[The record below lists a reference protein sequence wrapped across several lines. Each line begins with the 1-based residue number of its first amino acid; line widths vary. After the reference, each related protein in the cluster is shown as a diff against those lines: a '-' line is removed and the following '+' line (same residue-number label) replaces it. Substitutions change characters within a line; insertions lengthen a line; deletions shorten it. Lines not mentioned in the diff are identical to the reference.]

1 MPVCKVKEVLAN
13 SNSSPYLANF
23 ESSLQQLNI
32 DHNQVNAHVFEKNG
46 KRLIAISTDKCVY
59 SSQVSDSENDLCRTL
74 IVIRKKNSR
83 KVVLAEAK
91 PITLSVSKK
100 SLNTPEKKALT
111 VSENIRE
118 LNKQFGTK
126 KAKRAT
132 ELRERMKID
141 IGTVK
146 EHLET
151 TIAAVDS
158 PLNASVIQEGKETN
172 EVQSYQPPINRDAKT
187 FEDAFNLHDYITD
200 TELNE
205 FKKDA
210 KKLLNATYDDIQNC
224 CPYITEEIAK
234 LQSENCQLSEN
245 DKIRRISILLYAQ
258 VIDNYLRTP
267 ALQLR
272 NRSFN
277 IYTSLITEK
286 ILNTFAVK
294 TDKNVLRPLSMR
306 DKASCYILVL
316 LFMVSDRHVVD
327 TEEVAKSLKLP
338 LSKTQQLA
346 RVCGARPMAKSRSL
360 YEIKL
365 PIPEF
370 KLVINKTSKRKT
382 L

>member
-1 MPVCKVKEVLAN
+1 M
-13 SNSSPYLANF
+13 
-23 ESSLQQLNI
+23 Q
-32 DHNQVNAHVFEKNG
+32 
-46 KRLIAISTDKCVY
+46 
-59 SSQVSDSENDLCRTL
+59 
-74 IVIRKKNSR
+74 
-83 KVVLAEAK
+83 VVLAEAK

-158 PLNASVIQEGKETN
+158 PLNASVIKEGKEIN
-172 EVQSYQPPINRDAKT
+172 EAQSYQPPINRDAKT
-187 FEDAFNLHDYITD
+187 FEEAFNLDDYITA

-205 FKKDA
+205 FKNDA
-210 KKLLNATYDDIQNC
+210 KQLLNSTYDNIQNC

-234 LQSENCQLSEN
+234 IQSENCQLSEN
-245 DKIRRISILLYAQ
+245 DKIRHISILLYAQ
-258 VIDNYLRTP
+258 VIEKYLRTSTV
-267 ALQLR
+267 LLK
-272 NRSFN
+272 NKSFN
-277 IYTSLITEK
+277 IYSCSITEK
-286 ILNTFAVK
+286 ILNTFGIK
-294 TDKNVLRPLSMR
+294 TDKNVLRPMSMR
-306 DKASCYILVL
+306 DKACCYILVL

-338 LSKTQQLA
+338 VSKTQQLA
-346 RVCGARPMAKSRSL
+346 RVCGARPMSQSRSL